1 MEKITKKLK
10 LQAARIAK
18 NAAYDGRVAIAK
30 FPGGDPFIAE
40 YIGEEFNP
48 DAIEIY
54 SLPTCSENP
63 WKIKEYIEYME
74 DMKKRHKQNRKEKQK

>member
-18 NAAYDGRVAIAK
+18 KATYAGRVAIVK

-40 YIGEEFNP
+40 YIGGEYTP
-48 DAIEIY
+48 GAIELF
-54 SLPTCSENP
+54 SLPTCPENP
-63 WKIKEYIEYME
+63 WTIKDYIEYME
-74 DMKKRHKQNRKEKQK
+74 ENKR

>member
-18 NAAYDGRVAIAK
+18 KAAYTGRVAIVK

-40 YIGEEFNP
+40 YIGGEYTP
-48 DAIEIY
+48 DVIELF
-54 SLPTCSENP
+54 SLPTCLENP
-63 WKIKEYIEYME
+63 WTIKDYIEYME
-74 DMKKRHKQNRKEKQK
+74 GNER